1 MASDYRHAVT
11 SCSLLLSPY
20 LPSVPM
26 DRAAKLRDEIKPSFL
41 KTLVPGIGHNNR
53 ESNKNV
59 LIEQVAVDASGFLLL
74 LLLVSFL
81 SFTLI
86 LEVASSSWRSTSLCL
101 LSAGI
106 IAIMPESFS
115 AFDGPLF
122 QPGFVEDKKN
132 IL

>member
-1 MASDYRHAVT
+1 VGHTPASRENHT
-11 SCSLLLSPY
+11 L
-20 LPSVPM
+20 
-26 DRAAKLRDEIKPSFL
+26 KLQAEIKPSFL